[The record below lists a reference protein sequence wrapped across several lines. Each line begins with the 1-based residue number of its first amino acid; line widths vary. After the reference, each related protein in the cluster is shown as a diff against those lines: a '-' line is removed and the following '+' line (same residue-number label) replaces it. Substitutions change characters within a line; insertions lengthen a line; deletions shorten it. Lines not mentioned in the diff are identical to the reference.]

1 MSDYRIR
8 GTAADGQ
15 IRFLAATTRDIV
27 EEARNRHNTSP
38 VMTAA
43 LGRLM
48 TAGLLMSAD
57 MKGEKDLLTLQ
68 IRGDGPGQGLIV
80 AADSQGHVK
89 GYPIEPHVLIP
100 ANEKGK
106 LDVSGALGHGTL
118 SVVRDSGYAEP
129 YSSQIELVS
138 GEIAEDITYYYAT
151 SEQTPSSVALGVL
164 MNKNN
169 TVAQA
174 GGYLIQL
181 LPGTEDALIDKLEG
195 RLKGIDSVTTLLQSG
210 KTPEDIIEDI
220 LDGFSPQFA
229 EEKQEVSFFCNCS
242 KERVGK
248 VLISLGKKELID
260 MVKDKKPVEVH
271 CHFCNT
277 NYIFSIHEVEE
288 IAGNS
293 DYNNPAI

>member
-15 IRFLAATTRDIV
+15 IRFLAATTCGVV
-27 EEARNRHNTSP
+27 EKARNHHNTSP

-80 AADSQGHVK
+80 AADSRGHVK

-100 ANEKGK
+100 ANDKGK
-106 LDVSGALGHGTL
+106 LDVRGALGHGTL

-129 YSSQIELVS
+129 YSSQIELIS

-181 LPGTEDALIDKLEG
+181 LPGTEDSLIDTLEA
-195 RLKGIDSVTTLLQSG
+195 RLKEIDSVTTLLQSG
-210 KTPEDIIEDI
+210 RSPEDIIEEI
-220 LDGFSPQFA
+220 LDGFIPQFA
-229 EEKQEVSFFCNCS
+229 DEKQEVSFFCDCS
-242 KERVGK
+242 REKVSK
-248 VLISLGKKELID
+248 VLISLGKQELLD
-260 MVKDKKPVEVH
+260 MVNDKKPVEVH

-277 NYIFSIHEVEE
+277 NYVFSIREIEE
-288 IAGNS
+288 IIEGL
-293 DYNNPAI
+293 

>member
-1 MSDYRIR
+1 MMTDYRIR

-15 IRFLAATTRDIV
+15 IRFLAATTRDVV
-27 EEARNRHNTSP
+27 ETARKNHNTSP

-43 LGRLM
+43 LGRLL
-48 TAGLLMSAD
+48 TAGLLMGAD

-68 IRGDGPGQGLIV
+68 IRGDGPGRGLIV
-80 AADSQGHVK
+80 AADSMGHVK

-100 ANEKGK
+100 ANDKGK
-106 LDVSGALGHGTL
+106 LDVSGALGAGTL
-118 SVVRDSGYAEP
+118 SVVRDSGYGEP
-129 YSSQIELVS
+129 YSSQVGLIS

-181 LPGTEDALIDKLEG
+181 LPGTEDATIDTLET
-195 RLKGIDSVTTLLQSG
+195 RLKETAPVTTLLQAG
-210 KTPEDIIEDI
+210 KTPEEIIGEILED
-220 LDGFSPQFA
+220 FSPQFSD
-229 EEKQEVSFFCNCS
+229 EKQEVSFFCDCS
-242 KERVGK
+242 REKVKK
-248 VLISLGKKELID
+248 VLISLGKNELKD
-260 MVKDKKPVEVH
+260 MVKEAKPVEVH

-277 NYIFSIHEVEE
+277 NYVFSIHDIEE
-288 IAGNS
+288 IIH
-293 DYNNPAI
+293 D